1 MVFDESDCDRM
12 ERALARA
19 YRLFMSSGRLCTE
32 NLSIAKAT
40 LSRAIMHAMER
51 GERDESRLA
60 MYAVN
65 TFNTYSSDIVSR
77 DLMWLRGTNSRSRQD
92 NAPAADDGAGLRRFR
107 ARPA

>member
-19 YRLFMSSGRLCTE
+19 NRLFMSSGRLCAG
-32 NLSIAKAT
+32 NFSIASAT
-40 LSRAIMHAMER
+40 LSRAIMHAMAR

-65 TFNTYSSDIVSR
+65 TFNTYSGDIVSR
-77 DLMWLRGTNSRSRQD
+77 DLMHLRGDASRHYREKRADRQ
-92 NAPAADDGAGLRRFR
+92 
-107 ARPA
+107 

>member
-19 YRLFMSSGRLCTE
+19 YRLFMSSGRLCAG
-32 NLSIAKAT
+32 NFSIASAT
-40 LSRAIMHAMER
+40 LSRAIMHAMAR

-65 TFNTYSSDIVSR
+65 TFSAYADEIISR
-77 DLMWLRGTNSRSRQD
+77 DLMYLRGDGSRGYREKR
-92 NAPAADDGAGLRRFR
+92 AD
-107 ARPA
+107 

>member
-1 MVFDESDCDRM
+1 MVFDEADCDRM

-19 YRLFMSSGRLCTE
+19 YRLFMSSGRLRPE

-40 LSRAIMHAMER
+40 LSRGIMHAMAR

-65 TFNTYSSDIVSR
+65 TFSTYADDIVSR
-77 DLMWLRGTNSRSRQD
+77 DLIYLRGDRSRLGHD
-92 NAPAADDGAGLRRFR
+92 TRAD
-107 ARPA
+107 